1 MSALPGARR
10 APLDLLRLPLVR
22 SFVRWRYARL
32 ALQLPLLALAAL
44 ATLDGLTGRQVAP
57 QNVATVAVWLH
68 YRGLVVLALLV
79 FGNAFCA
86 ACPLMLTRGPTRW
99 LRRFIPQL
107 AWPRALRGKG
117 LVLALT
123 AAYLFAYE
131 AFDLWASPWLT
142 AWLMLGYF
150 GAALVTDTLFP
161 VGTFC
166 RHVCPLGNFNFAL
179 SHASPTGIQARDPQ
193 VCARCTGHEC
203 VNGRAAPSALAPDA
217 LVLLPMLQS
226 AAPGCE
232 SRLFVPQMTSNQ
244 DCTLCLNCVRA
255 CPYDNVALVVRS
267 PLAVLQGAHL
277 KVDAVLFGILLVF
290 AGLLNAFAMTP
301 PYAVL
306 ARSLARVLGTRSE
319 ALVLAVLLA
328 LTLGGGMALSVALMR
343 WSSRLS
349 GQVERVGAATR
360 FWGRALLP
368 FAFAVWAGHYSFHF
382 LTGWASLLPVT
393 QQALGRL
400 GVSAGA
406 PDWTLA
412 ALVPENL
419 LFPLQVVL
427 VYAGAFLGARVA
439 LRLARARGALIAALP
454 LLGWLLVLSL
464 VTLWLLAQPMQMRG
478 TFMNGGMDGGGP

>member
-1 MSALPGARR
+1 MSVPSGARR

-22 SFVRWRYARL
+22 TFVRWRYARL

-44 ATLDGLTGRQVAP
+44 AIMDGLTGRQVAP

-79 FGNAFCA
+79 LGNAFCA

-99 LRRFIPQL
+99 LRRFTPQW

-117 LVLALT
+117 VVLALT

-131 AFDLWASPWLT
+131 ALDLWASPWLT
-142 AWLMLGYF
+142 AWLMIGYF
-150 GAALVTDTLFP
+150 GAALVVDTLFP
-161 VGTFC
+161 AGTFC

-179 SHASPTGIQARDPQ
+179 SHVSPTGIQARDPH
-193 VCARCTGHEC
+193 VCATCTGREC
-203 VNGRAAPSALAPDA
+203 VNGRAATPTPAGSPALMM
-217 LVLLPMLQS
+217 LPMLQA

-232 SRLFVPQMTSNQ
+232 SRLFVPQMASNQ

-255 CPYDNVALVVRS
+255 CPHDNVALVVRS
-267 PLAVLQGAHL
+267 PLEALGTARL
-277 KVDAVLFGILLVF
+277 KVDAVLLGVVLVF

-301 PYAVL
+301 PYQQVARGL
-306 ARSLARVLGTRSE
+306 ARLLGTRSE
-319 ALVLAVLLA
+319 PLVLAVLLV
-328 LTLGGGMALSVALMR
+328 LTLGAGVLVTVALTR

-349 GQVERVGAATR
+349 GHPDRAMTAAR
-360 FWGRALLP
+360 HWGRALLP

-393 QQALGRL
+393 QQALNHL
-400 GVSAGA
+400 GVPAGT
-406 PDWTLA
+406 PDWSLA

-419 LFPLQVVL
+419 LFPVQVVI
-427 VYAGAFLGARVA
+427 VYMGAFLGALLTVRQ
-439 LRLARARGALIAALP
+439 ARARGRVVAALP
-454 LLGWLLVLSL
+454 LLGWLLLL
-464 VTLWLLAQPMQMRG
+464 AAVTLWVLAQPMEMRG
-478 TFMNGGMDGGGP
+478 TFMNGSGT